1 MRGITARLGKGFF
14 DPVAS
19 PTKESLRALLW
30 NLQSRGLP
38 SPCTLDRDNTNP
50 RMRKCILPRQRRFH
64 SPLETHDRW
73 LQRPQPRGFHAPRN
87 PDQRAFVPFGNQTGE
102 CEPRPPGRHFA
113 PATDQGGALEP
124 FITGGRVATGSDKR
138 QRTRL
143 ITFRVT
149 DDEYARYQ
157 ERASRAG
164 LAVGAFA
171 RAAGLEGAGPRA
183 RRRRPVEHAAL
194 AQLMAAMNRV
204 GNNLNQIARQTN
216 LGLDIDVPRLRNALI
231 EYHAVI
237 GAIYEALGMESAD
250 DHQGQK

>member
-30 NLQSRGLP
+30 NLQSRGFP
-38 SPCTLDRDNTNP
+38 SHAPWTGMMNICAP
-50 RMRKCILPRQRRFH
+50 RICSSSLQRSFRA
-64 SPLETHDRW
+64 PLETH
-73 LQRPQPRGFHAPRN
+73 RPLIAAATTKGLSCPL
-87 PDQRAFVPFGNQTGE
+87 
-102 CEPRPPGRHFA
+102 EPRPGIANPGPPGRHFA

-138 QRTRL
+138 QRKRL

-149 DDEYARYQ
+149 DEEYARYQ

-171 RAAGLEGAGPRA
+171 RAAGLNEAGPRA
-183 RRRRPVEHAAL
+183 RRRRPIEHAAL

-204 GNNLNQIARQTN
+204 GNNLNQIARNTN
-216 LGLDIDVPRLRNALI
+216 LGIDIDVPVLRDALH
-231 EYHAVI
+231 EYHAVV
-237 GAIYEALGMESAD
+237 GAIYEALGMENAG
-250 DHQGQK
+250 DHQGKKPGGR

>member
-1 MRGITARLGKGFF
+1 MRGMTARLGKGFF
-14 DPVAS
+14 VPVAS
-19 PTKESLRALLW
+19 RTKESLRALLW

-38 SPCTLDRDNTNP
+38 SPCTLDRGNTIS
-50 RMRKCILPRQRRFH
+50 RMRKCFCPSQRRFH
-64 SPLETHDRW
+64 SPLEPMTADCSGH
-73 LQRPQPRGFHAPRN
+73 N
-87 PDQRAFVPFGNQTGE
+87 QRAFVPFGNQTGD

-183 RRRRPVEHAAL
+183 RRRRPVEHTTL
-194 AQLMAAMNRV
+194 VQLMASMNRV
-204 GNNLNQIARQTN
+204 GNNLNQIARNTN
-216 LGLDIDVPRLRNALI
+216 LGLDIDVPRLRDALT

-237 GAIYEALGMESAD
+237 AAIYDALGMEPAR
-250 DHQGQK
+250 DHQGQEPRWP